1 MKKNLKLNLSWLA
14 IIVVLLGCIELLT
27 KTNILNLYYIQILM
41 GIGISI
47 LMGLGTNL
55 VLGNII
61 QVSLLLD
68 KLVSWQS
75 VLMQQPLSQQI
86 QHTDSYFSMLVG
98 IVIAV
103 LVTLSLVFQHFV

>member
-14 IIVVLLGCIELLT
+14 IIVVLFGIIELLT

-55 VLGNII
+55 VLGFSG
-61 QVSLLLD
+61 QLLLD

-75 VLMQQPLSQQI
+75 VLMQQPLSRSKI
-86 QHTDSYFSMLVG
+86 QHTVAFTSQCLLG
-98 IVIAV
+98 
-103 LVTLSLVFQHFV
+103 L

>member
-14 IIVVLLGCIELLT
+14 IIVVLFGIIELLT

-55 VLGNII
+55 VLGFSGQFTLGQAGFMAIGAYATAII
-61 QVSLLLD
+61 TQQNPPFVKSPPLTITIRMI
-68 KLVSWQS
+68 SAIPS
-75 VLMQQPLSQQI
+75 VA
-86 QHTDSYFSMLVG
+86 
-98 IVIAV
+98 IAR
-103 LVTLSLVFQHFV
+103 